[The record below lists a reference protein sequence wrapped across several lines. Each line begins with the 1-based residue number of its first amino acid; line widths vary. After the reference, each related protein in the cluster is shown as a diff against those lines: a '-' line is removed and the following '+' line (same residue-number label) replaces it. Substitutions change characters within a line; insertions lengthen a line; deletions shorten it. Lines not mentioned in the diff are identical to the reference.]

1 MTEEGKKI
9 GIDEIIKQKNTKNII
24 PIISETVMVKQ
35 CYYQNGQYVIVK
47 NQDLLK
53 NKRQVEY

>member
-9 GIDEIIKQKNTKNII
+9 GIDEIIKQKNAKKII